1 MSAST
6 TGLSRFYLLLAAL
19 TLALFA
25 FANLRSPLV
34 NEDGVLYLLLAER
47 IGNEGLS
54 SAFALYDRPFY
65 PWLISAIHAVSGL
78 SLTHSA
84 LCLDAA
90 FCVLLTLAFAEF
102 CRLLYDDR
110 AVLPW
115 AALLIL
121 AHPKLNNYFGF
132 VIRDI
137 GYWALLFVSFCAWLR
152 HLHDARMR
160 WLLLWAPATL
170 LAAAQR
176 PEALVF
182 GLLLPPMLLLAPRR
196 PHDATL
202 ARVLLAW
209 GLVFGAM
216 ALALALVAALD
227 PATFVQ
233 PMRDANDVP
242 AALWRDI
249 PTHFRAAADRYA
261 HEVLDPHSG
270 DVAALSLAGGLL
282 TILLVKILN
291 GLGPLQCL
299 LLAHGLWRSRVAVA
313 AVHRRAYATM
323 LVGAVLIAA
332 AFVGYRHFLDTRY
345 VMLAVMLMLAPAA
358 RSLQK
363 IAAHAFARG
372 APVRATFVAAALLLA
387 GLDLLLGL
395 DRPKPYLDEC
405 ALWLRANLP
414 PGSPV
419 FTNDKQLAW
428 TSGARWDYQTTHDAN
443 LLIAEGSVPLAGNAY
458 WIIHLK
464 RGNEE
469 LARQLEHYRPLLTP
483 LHRCADPRG
492 SVVEISRQAP
502 AP

>member
-1 MSAST
+1 MSAAA

-19 TLALFA
+19 ALALFA

-34 NEDGVLYLLLAER
+34 NEDGVLYLVLAER

-65 PWLISAIHAVSGL
+65 PWLIAAIRAVSGL

-90 FCVLLTLAFAEF
+90 FAVMLALAFTEF
-102 CRLLYDDR
+102 CRLLYGDR
-110 AVLPW
+110 GVLPW

-132 VIRDI
+132 IIRDT

-152 HLHDARMR
+152 HLEDARTR

-176 PEALVF
+176 PEALLF
-182 GLLLPPMLLLAPRR
+182 GLLLPPVLLLAPR
-196 PHDATL
+196 A
-202 ARVLLAW
+202 ARGAALVRMALAW

-216 ALALALVAALD
+216 ALALLAVAALD
-227 PATFVQ
+227 PGTFEQ

-249 PTHFRAAADRYA
+249 PAHFLAAADNYA
-261 HEVLDPHSG
+261 REVLDPHSG
-270 DVAALSLAGGLL
+270 DIAALSLAGGLL
-282 TILLVKILN
+282 TILVFKILN

-299 LLAHGLWRSRVAVA
+299 LLAHGLWRRGVAPA
-313 AVHRRAYATM
+313 AANRGAYAAM
-323 LVGAVLIAA
+323 LAGAALIAA
-332 AFVGYRHFLDTRY
+332 AFIAYRHFLDTRY
-345 VMLAVMLMLAPAA
+345 VMLAALLLLAPAA
-358 RSLQK
+358 RSLQSL
-363 IAAHAFARG
+363 AARVSARG
-372 APVRATFVAAALLLA
+372 ATARAAFFATALLLP
-387 GLDLLLGL
+387 GLDLVLGL
-395 DRPKPYLDEC
+395 DRPKPYLNEC

-419 FTNDKQLAW
+419 FGNDKQLAW
-428 TSGARWDYQTTHDAN
+428 SSAARWDYQTTHDAN
-443 LLIAEGSVPLAGNAY
+443 LLIAQQRVPLAGNAY
-458 WIIHLK
+458 WIIHVK
-464 RGNEE
+464 RGQDE
-469 LARQLEHYRPLLTP
+469 LARQLQPYRALLTP
-483 LHRCADPRG
+483 LHRCEDARG
-492 SVVEISRQAP
+492 NVVEILAQAP

>member
-1 MSAST
+1 
-6 TGLSRFYLLLAAL
+6 
-19 TLALFA
+19 
-25 FANLRSPLV
+25 
-34 NEDGVLYLLLAER
+34 
-47 IGNEGLS
+47 
-54 SAFALYDRPFY
+54 
-65 PWLISAIHAVSGL
+65 
-78 SLTHSA
+78 
-84 LCLDAA
+84 
-90 FCVLLTLAFAEF
+90 VLLTLAFAEF

-152 HLHDARMR
+152 HMRDARMR
-160 WLLLWAPATL
+160 WLLVWAPATL

-182 GLLLPPMLLLAPRR
+182 GLLLPPMLLLAPRGAR
-196 PHDATL
+196 GASL

-249 PTHFRAAADRYA
+249 PTHFRAAAERYA

-299 LLAHGLWRSRVAVA
+299 LLAHGLWRSSVAVA
-313 AVHRRAYATM
+313 AMHRRAYATM

-345 VMLAVMLMLAPAA
+345 VMLAAMLMLAPAA

-363 IAAHAFARG
+363 LAAHAFARG
-372 APVRATFVAAALLLA
+372 ASARAAFVAAALLLA

>member
-84 LCLDAA
+84 LCLDAT
-90 FCVLLTLAFAEF
+90 FCVLLTLAFTEF

-152 HLHDARMR
+152 HLHDARRR

-182 GLLLPPMLLLAPRR
+182 
-196 PHDATL
+196 
-202 ARVLLAW
+202 V
-209 GLVFGAM
+209 
-216 ALALALVAALD
+216 
-227 PATFVQ
+227 
-233 PMRDANDVP
+233 
-242 AALWRDI
+242 
-249 PTHFRAAADRYA
+249 
-261 HEVLDPHSG
+261 
-270 DVAALSLAGGLL
+270 
-282 TILLVKILN
+282 VKSCPSSSI
-291 GLGPLQCL
+291 C
-299 LLAHGLWRSRVAVA
+299 
-313 AVHRRAYATM
+313 
-323 LVGAVLIAA
+323 
-332 AFVGYRHFLDTRY
+332 
-345 VMLAVMLMLAPAA
+345 
-358 RSLQK
+358 
-363 IAAHAFARG
+363 
-372 APVRATFVAAALLLA
+372 PVR
-387 GLDLLLGL
+387 
-395 DRPKPYLDEC
+395 R
-405 ALWLRANLP
+405 R
-414 PGSPV
+414 
-419 FTNDKQLAW
+419 
-428 TSGARWDYQTTHDAN
+428 
-443 LLIAEGSVPLAGNAY
+443 
-458 WIIHLK
+458 
-464 RGNEE
+464 
-469 LARQLEHYRPLLTP
+469 
-483 LHRCADPRG
+483 
-492 SVVEISRQAP
+492 
-502 AP
+502 